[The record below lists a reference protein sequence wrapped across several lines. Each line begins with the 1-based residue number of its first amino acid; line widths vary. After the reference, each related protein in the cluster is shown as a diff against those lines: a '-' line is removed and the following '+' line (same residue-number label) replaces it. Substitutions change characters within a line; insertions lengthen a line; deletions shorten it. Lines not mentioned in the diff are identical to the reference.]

1 MKVFWVLRWGVQAIC
16 EATAFKTAIA
26 QEWSVSEEEVEQLV
40 EVLIDYDCVDHDYND
55 NVITCDTLCG

>member
-1 MKVFWVLRWGVQAIC
+1 MQAIC